1 MDPAGRVANT
11 MAHVMTRTT
20 VVRIAVA
27 RFEFT
32 FSTPTLARTAV
43 MPANAAERSAQKT
56 QVIG

>member
-1 MDPAGRVANT
+1 
-11 MAHVMTRTT
+11 MTRTT